1 MEKME
6 TEQLLL
12 AQAARTMELI
22 RGLSADMSRSAKIEN
37 PPEPEFSPC
46 RVIDARAESLS
57 LHKTKLLIKS
67 VEVCCLREANAY
79 KAKCNAALLEL
90 ARAKNSIIP
99 KRRRKI
105 PSKKD

>member
-1 MEKME
+1 MEME
-6 TEQLLL
+6 TEQMLLV
-12 AQAARTMELI
+12 QAARTMELV
-22 RGLSADMSRSAKIEN
+22 RGLSVEMSRSLEIDN
-37 PPEPEFSPC
+37 VPECDYSC
-46 RVIDARAESLS
+46 CVVDAHAASLS